1 MRKTVLTL
9 AFFIILSL
17 SLSGCDEKKE
27 EKLVLTILTEREYED
42 QVKVARHGFNEKYD
56 DVEVKIQTLSE
67 EPETRETQIQKLRT
81 QIVAGKGY
89 DVYILNNL
97 RYGSG
102 EPLDELPLF
111 DNPYKTMQSGVFS
124 PLNDN
129 MNQDSYWKGT
139 SYFDPL
145 LKAGQYEGKQYILPL
160 SFESELFLSNTEGTG
175 NLNGKT
181 LLEWL
186 EYADSSQDLDL
197 RGTMAQQALQ
207 IGRAHV

>member
-1 MRKTVLTL
+1 MYKR
-9 AFFIILSL
+9 
-17 SLSGCDEKKE
+17 
-27 EKLVLTILTEREYED
+27 
-42 QVKVARHGFNEKYD
+42 QVARHGFNEKYD

-129 MNQDSYWKGT
+129 MNQDSYWNGT

-145 LKAGQYEGKQYILPL
+145 LKAGQYEGKQYIQMCIRDRHNRTGVRTNPP
-160 SFESELFLSNTEGTG
+160 EEISEPWTSIP
-175 NLNGKT
+175 
-181 LLEWL
+181 
-186 EYADSSQDLDL
+186 YIS
-197 RGTMAQQALQ
+197 
-207 IGRAHV
+207 

>member
-1 MRKTVLTL
+1 M
-9 AFFIILSL
+9 
-17 SLSGCDEKKE
+17 
-27 EKLVLTILTEREYED
+27 
-42 QVKVARHGFNEKYD
+42 
-56 DVEVKIQTLSE
+56 EVKIQTLSE

-160 SFESELFLSNTEGTG
+160 SFESELFLSNTEGQKSEWE
-175 NLNGKT
+175 NA
-181 LLEWL
+181 LEWL
-186 EYADSSQDLDL
+186 NTPTARKIWIYGDDGAASFTCEGVYQPAADYEKSFH
-197 RGTMAQQALQ
+197 TF
-207 IGRAHV
+207 

>member
-145 LKAGQYEGKQYILPL
+145 LKA
-160 SFESELFLSNTEGTG
+160 STFF
-175 NLNGKT
+175 
-181 LLEWL
+181 
-186 EYADSSQDLDL
+186 
-197 RGTMAQQALQ
+197 
-207 IGRAHV
+207 